1 MKWLLGLLVAAVIA
15 SSASAAPQAYRF
27 LEEGSS
33 VGFSWFLGSDEIKGH
48 MPVTDADITIDFQR
62 LRNSQVNVTLD
73 VASANAGFPFAS
85 QSAYRVPWSIET
97 PLTTPYGIA
106 DPAAAIESLRKAITS
121 TREKYGRLDRPFG
134 DVSRFQVDDTDLPG
148 LGSFG
153 NLGAFNVITWADP
166 DGDNIR
172 TPRHGE
178 TWVSMVEFSDPIKA
192 YGIMTYGNSR
202 QPGTSHYD
210 DQVELLAKGEF
221 RELWLLREQI
231 EANAET
237 RETLSRQP

>member
-85 QSAYRVPWSIET
+85 QGMKGPKVLWADEFPEIFFESTNVSQDGIGARIEGDLTLRGVTLPVVLSAKLFRPVGTEQ
-97 PLTTPYGIA
+97 G
-106 DPAAAIESLRKAITS
+106 
-121 TREKYGRLDRPFG
+121 DRRNLFVRMTG
-134 DVSRFQVDDTDLPG
+134 SVSR
-148 LGSFG
+148 SAFG
-153 NLGAFNVITWADP
+153 ADGWANLAGDEVILRITAH
-166 DGDNIR
+166 I
-172 TPRHGE
+172 
-178 TWVSMVEFSDPIKA
+178 
-192 YGIMTYGNSR
+192 
-202 QPGTSHYD
+202 
-210 DQVELLAKGEF
+210 EL
-221 RELWLLREQI
+221 I
-231 EANAET
+231 E
-237 RETLSRQP
+237 